1 MKIIIINGSQKTG
14 ESNTGIILKKL
25 NSLFE
30 TGHEIV
36 SYKSG
41 PKQLSSEELKN
52 IVSSDI
58 IIFCFPLFNDSIP
71 SNTLKTLIELE
82 SYFTNEKIKNIIVY
96 SIINNGFYEGKQTHI
111 AFEIIQNWCE
121 HCGIKFGGGIG
132 QGAGEMIG
140 ATKNIPINSGPF
152 KNLGHSLELFVK
164 KIELKETFGIKYL
177 SPYFPR
183 FLWELMAK
191 YTFWHQLASK
201 NKLNKK
207 DIIKKIV

>member
-1 MKIIIINGSQKTG
+1 MKIIMINGSQKTG
-14 ESNTGIILKKL
+14 ESNTGIILEKL
-25 NSLFE
+25 ITLFKP
-30 TGHEIV
+30 GHEV
-36 SYKSG
+36 VNYKLRTN
-41 PKQLSSEELKN
+41 QLSSEEIKN
-52 IVSSDI
+52 IVSFDI
-58 IIFCFPLFNDSIP
+58 IVFGFPLFNDSIP
-71 SNTLKTLIELE
+71 SNMLKMLIELE
-82 SYFTNEKIKNIIVY
+82 TYFINEKTKNTVVY

-111 AFEIIQNWCE
+111 AFEVIQNWCE

-140 ATKNIPINSGPF
+140 ATRNVPINSGPF
-152 KNLGHSLELFVK
+152 KNLGHSLELLVN

-191 YTFWHQLASK
+191 HTFWHPLAYK

-207 DIIKKIV
+207 DITGKIV

>member
-1 MKIIIINGSQKTG
+1 MKIIIINGSQKIG
-14 ESNTGIILKKL
+14 ESNTGIILDEL
-25 NSLFE
+25 NALFK
-30 TGHEIV
+30 TGHEII
-36 SYKSG
+36 SYKLG
-41 PKQLSSEELKN
+41 IKQLSSDEFKN
-52 IVSSDI
+52 VVSADI
-58 IIFCFPLFNDSIP
+58 IIVCFPLFNDSIP
-71 SNTLKTLIELE
+71 SNSLKTLIELE
-82 SYFTNEKIKNIIVY
+82 SHFINEKMKNIIVY

-111 AFEIIQNWCE
+111 AFEVIQNWCE

-152 KNLGHSLELFVK
+152 KNLGHSLELLVK
-164 KIELKETFGIKYL
+164 KIESQEAFGIKYL

-183 FLWELMAK
+183 FLWELMSK
-191 YTFWHQLASK
+191 YTFWHPLAYK

>member
-14 ESNTGIILKKL
+14 ESNTGIILDEL
-25 NSLFE
+25 NILFK

-36 SYKSG
+36 NYKLG
-41 PKQLSSEELKN
+41 TRQLSSEELKN
-52 IVSSDI
+52 IVSFDV
-58 IIFCFPLFNDSIP
+58 IIFGFPLFNDSIP
-71 SNTLKTLIELE
+71 SNMLKMIVELE
-82 SYFTNEKIKNIIVY
+82 SYFANGKTKNIIVY

-111 AFEIIQNWCE
+111 AFEILQNWCE
-121 HCGIKFGGGIG
+121 HCGIIFGGGIG

-152 KNLGHSLELFVK
+152 KNLGRSLELFAK
-164 KIELKETFGIKYL
+164 KVELKETLGIKYL

-191 YTFWHQLASK
+191 YTFWHPLAYK

-207 DIIKKIV
+207 DIVKKIV

>member
-14 ESNTGIILKKL
+14 ESNTGIILDEL
-25 NSLFE
+25 NILFK

-36 SYKSG
+36 NYKLG
-41 PKQLSSEELKN
+41 TKQLSSEELEN
-52 IVSSDI
+52 IVSFDV
-58 IIFCFPLFNDSIP
+58 IIFGFPLFNDSVP
-71 SNTLKTLIELE
+71 SNMLKMIIELE
-82 SYFTNEKIKNIIVY
+82 SYFANGKTKNPIVY

-121 HCGIKFGGGIG
+121 RCGIKFGGGIG

-152 KNLGHSLELFVK
+152 KNLDRSLELLVN
-164 KIELKETFGIKYL
+164 KIELKEIFGIKYL

-183 FLWELMAK
+183 FLWELMSK
-191 YTFWHQLASK
+191 YTFWHPLAYK

-207 DIIKKIV
+207 DIVKKIV